1 MYIVCFENKNTL
13 KKPLYYWRC
22 NCPFRNRSRWIAGKL
37 FKTSAGIEP
46 TTNMFAA
53 FQESMEESKKRR
65 NDRSGFWS
73 TKQLTDSSSIEKWLQ
88 ARKKIGECF
97 GSIDILNIYGWF
109 IPQDSSSSAKIQ
121 VQPQN
126 DAFMYIPTMYLEE
139 GRKFGQG
146 K

>member
-1 MYIVCFENKNTL
+1 
-13 KKPLYYWRC
+13 
-22 NCPFRNRSRWIAGKL
+22 
-37 FKTSAGIEP
+37 
-46 TTNMFAA
+46 MFAA